1 MRGRTVAILCLV
13 LAGCSRTEPSPAS
26 RPIPHIVGWKLVDGN
41 PADPNRAQ
49 LTELICQAMA
59 PDMSLDLGDRIL
71 RDCMA
76 EDGYLP
82 LVQTY

>member
-49 LTELICQAMA
+49 LGELICQATA
-59 PDMSLDLGDRIL
+59 PGMDLELGDRAL
-71 RDCMA
+71 QDCMA
-76 EDGYLP
+76 ADGYLP
-82 LVQTY
+82 LMQTY